1 MKTKVKLY
9 GKLAKLFREEYEFF
23 NINAG
28 TNIASAINSVSPK
41 FKNQIIKD
49 QSEGIHYEI
58 LINGET
64 VNSKEEFFLNQQIK
78 TVEVVPIVLGA
89 GFAIALGTA
98 MAYGGIVGIG
108 TGFFAA
114 GALGATM
121 LFTFG
126 VGLALAGLVYMM
138 SAPDAIDPVDQ
149 EAAVK
154 GESYYFSTTRNVA
167 SQGSPVPLGYGTLRC
182 GSKVVGNTIRN
193 VDVDAE
199 ALPQSTSRTSS
210 KGGSTKA
217 RLSLAASNVFG
228 LNIRPKIIEGTRVRE
243 SADLNQTQRFIEAF
257 GATSDSRPTQQSTNT
272 SGYGINWDAR

>member
-23 NINAG
+23 NISAG

-64 VNSKEEFFLNQQIK
+64 VSSKEEFFINQKIK
-78 TVEVVPIVLGA
+78 TVEVVPIILGA
-89 GFAIALGTA
+89 GFAVAIGTA

-167 SQGSPVPLGYGTLRC
+167 TQGSAVPLGYGTLRC

-199 ALPQSTSRTSS
+199 VTTQAGSGSSERKLTGTATKSMIGSIGSFYGIVPRT
-210 KGGSTKA
+210 
-217 RLSLAASNVFG
+217 LQAAQPG
-228 LNIRPKIIEGTRVRE
+228 A
-243 SADLNQTQRFIEAF
+243 SADLNQTQRFVETF
-257 GATSDSRPTQQSTNT
+257 GSTTYDQRAAGGRN
-272 SGYGINWDAR
+272 YQAR